1 VRVPRTDSSMKTNL
15 EQPLLIALL
24 ALGCA
29 SCGARW
35 RSAAEAHA
43 AQDAAP
49 SADDAPS
56 VSHARTSEELHG
68 HRDFPATFERVW
80 DATVQS
86 IHAAGVGVP
95 LAAREA
101 SAEGR
106 IDVDELLVEVEE
118 PSLGR
123 TCVFVRFRG
132 VSRSVGERRAKD
144 LLDEVARRL
153 RIQG

>member
-1 VRVPRTDSSMKTNL
+1 MKTNL
-15 EQPLLIALL
+15 ARILLIALFSV
-24 ALGCA
+24 GSV

-35 RSAAEAHA
+35 QSAADAQA
-43 AQDAAP
+43 AALAAP
-49 SADDAPS
+49 PAAHPRPPED
-56 VSHARTSEELHG
+56 LQG

-86 IHAAGVGVP
+86 IHAAG
-95 LAAREA
+95 
-101 SAEGR
+101 R

-118 PSLGR
+118 RAVGR

-132 VSRSVGERRAKD
+132 VSRAVGERRAKD

>member
-1 VRVPRTDSSMKTNL
+1 MKTNL
-15 EQPLLIALL
+15 ARILLIALFSV
-24 ALGCA
+24 GSV

-35 RSAAEAHA
+35 QSAADAQA
-43 AQDAAP
+43 AALAAP
-49 SADDAPS
+49 PAAHPRPPED
-56 VSHARTSEELHG
+56 LQG

-86 IHAAGVGVP
+86 IHAAGIGVP
-95 LAAREA
+95 LEARDA
-101 SAEGR
+101 QGEGR

-118 PSLGR
+118 RAVGR

-132 VSRSVGERRAKD
+132 VSRAVGERRAKD